1 MIKNRYPIGMQIS
14 DMMMALVVQ
23 IGVIMFAV
31 RVGRQVV
38 RYLGVPSVLGE
49 LIAGIVIGPFALGG
63 IPLPGFPNGL
73 FFVKE
78 LVGNMAVS
86 TELYAFSTIG
96 SIILLFSSGLETDLG
111 LFFRYSLAGGIIGI
125 GGVLAS
131 FISGAALGVMLLGYS
146 ATDPVCLFLG
156 VMSTATSVGITARIL
171 SDQKKMDSPE
181 GVTIMTA
188 AVFDDVLGIIVLAVV
203 LGFTTMLVDK
213 GGSFTMV
220 SVIGIAGKAF
230 GIWLVFTALGLIF
243 SKKIAAFLKIFKHGY
258 DFSILALGLALVL
271 SGIFEANGLAMIIGS
286 YVMGLSLSKTD
297 IAALIQERLHG
308 LYEFFVP
315 VFFAVMGMM
324 VNVQAILSKDVLIFG
339 VIYSVVAILAKVV
352 GCGGPALLLGFN
364 LKGGLR
370 VGVGMVPRGEV
381 AMIIAG
387 IGVSWG
393 VLDERLFSIII
404 LMTLVTTLVA
414 PPIINIA
421 LKIPGPGAKKDGM
434 GEDSASASWEFY
446 SDAIA
451 SIVMDTLLNN
461 LKAEGFYVQML
472 NIDDGIS
479 QARKGDIVMSIT
491 ESENT
496 VRIETAKTNMSFVK
510 MAVYEAIIELHFTV
524 VKLKNLSY
532 TDALKKELSE
542 MSGTVSGDLLKLI
555 RTNCIVMNLK
565 GETKEDIIAELVQQL
580 AYRGK
585 LDDYNLVLH
594 DVLQRENIM
603 STGMDRGIAIPHAK
617 TEGVKETA
625 VAIGIK
631 KTGADFGSVDGE
643 NTRIVILVVSP
654 LKKHDRHIQFLAA
667 IATIFKDKDTVEKV
681 INAKTPAD
689 IVEMLHG

>member
-1 MIKNRYPIGMQIS
+1 MYTSEMMI
-14 DMMMALVVQ
+14 ALIIQ

-31 RVGRQVV
+31 RIGRRIV
-38 RYLGVPSVLGE
+38 RYLGIPSVLGE

-73 FFVKE
+73 FFVEK
-78 LVGNMAVS
+78 LAGNMAVS
-86 TELYAFSTIG
+86 PELYAFSTIG

-111 LFFRYSLAGGIIGI
+111 LFLRYSLAGGIIGI
-125 GGVLAS
+125 GGVLVS
-131 FISGAALGVMLLGYS
+131 FISGAALGVFLLGYS
-146 ATDPVCLFLG
+146 ATDPLCLFLG
-156 VMSTATSVGITARIL
+156 VISTATSVGITARIL

-188 AVFDDVLGIIVLAVV
+188 AVFDDVLGIIVLAVI
-203 LGFTTMLVDK
+203 LGFTTLLVDK
-213 GGSFTMV
+213 GGSFNAV
-220 SVIGIAGKAF
+220 SVIGIAGKVF
-230 GIWLVFTALGLIF
+230 GIWLVFTVLGLVF
-243 SKKIAAFLKIFKHGY
+243 SKKIAAFLKIFKQSY
-258 DFSILALGLALVL
+258 DFSILSLGLALML
-271 SGIFEANGLAMIIGS
+271 SGIFEAYGLAMIIGA

-315 VFFAVMGMM
+315 LFFAVMGMM
-324 VNVQAILSKDVLIFG
+324 VNVRSILSRDVLIFG
-339 VIYSVVAILAKVV
+339 AVYSVVAILSKII

-370 VGVGMVPRGEV
+370 IGTGMVPRGEV
-381 AMIIAG
+381 ALIIAG

-393 VLDERLFSIII
+393 ILSELLFSIII

-414 PPIINIA
+414 PPMINIA
-421 LKIPGPGAKKDGM
+421 LRIPGSGAKKDGM
-434 GEDSASASWEFY
+434 MEDSASASWEFY

-461 LKAEGFYVQML
+461 LKAEGFFVQML

-479 QARKGDIVMSIT
+479 QARKGDVVMSIK

-496 VRIETAKTNMSFVK
+496 VQIETLRPNINFVK
-510 MAVYEAIIELHFTV
+510 MAMYEAIIELHFTV

-532 TDALKKELSE
+532 TDVLKKELSE
-542 MSGTVSGDLLKLI
+542 MDGAVPCDALELI
-555 RTNCIVMNLK
+555 QSNCIVMDLK
-565 GETKEDIIAELVQQL
+565 GETREEIIAELVQHL
-580 AYRGK
+580 AYKGK
-585 LDDYNLVLH
+585 LDDYDLVLH

-603 STGMDRGIAIPHAK
+603 STGMERGIAIPHAK

-625 VAIGIK
+625 VAVGIK
-631 KTGADFGSVDGE
+631 RTGADFVSVDGE

-654 LKKHDRHIQFLAA
+654 LKKHTKHIQFLATISA
-667 IATIFKDKDTVEKV
+667 IFKDKKLVDSVV
-681 INAKTPAD
+681 NAKTPAE
-689 IVEMLHG
+689 IMEIFTGRAAFRA